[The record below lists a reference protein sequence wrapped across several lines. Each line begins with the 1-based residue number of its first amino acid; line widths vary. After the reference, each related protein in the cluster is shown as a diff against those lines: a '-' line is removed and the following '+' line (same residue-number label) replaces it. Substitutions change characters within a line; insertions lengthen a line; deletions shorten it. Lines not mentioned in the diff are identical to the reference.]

1 MTRHKTSS
9 RLLAMLL
16 SLILV
21 IGMLPTTAF
30 AMQIYI
36 KINVDPYH
44 ITLEVEPTDRIED
57 VKAEIQDKKGFPPD
71 QQILTFAEKE
81 LEDGNTLQDYSIQK
95 DSTIFLVLRE
105 NAWGGT
111 GVAEVQK
118 DPDSNTGICA
128 MGNNLVLR
136 DGSNGGLTQIYYAD
150 ASGDIVGDPIDLST
164 MDLQIT
170 GDSAGGFDLKDI
182 RLWGTYTG
190 RYNSDANAFANL
202 DVVIWM
208 EGGTL
213 SEIMTGN
220 GSTAVSKSLTVY
232 MSGGTLTGENISFYS
247 AITAPVTYVS
257 GGRIEKNL
265 SAQFPRYLSGSPS
278 IGGEGCGITV
288 KSGEKFYLNGALSGA
303 SVYVVPKAGFIDGTV
318 IAEGSGG
325 YQITE
330 NDISQLHLTGDY
342 AEGKELY
349 LEDNQV
355 KLRTAQSAVNQ
366 EPYEISTPEQL
377 MEFAALVNDENNG
390 ANAVLTADID
400 MSSQSWSGIA
410 SNQDYTGVF
419 DGQGH
424 TIFNLTGTE
433 GLFANNSG
441 TVKNVRLENVDITRV
456 GGNLGAVAGVNTGT
470 VFNCFSSGSITGT
483 GSEAYSIGGLIGHN
497 NGGTLSGSASSC
509 TVDGRTAGGLVGSN
523 WQDDG
528 NYGIITACIYTGD
541 ARKPVEGDNRYSIST
556 DVYYKNQSGACI
568 TYPQNTVADEAA
580 ALLSVNDYIVQ
591 HGGALLING
600 DGSTA
605 PNTAVSYL
613 DHTENG
619 FVTKYA
625 ETYTEINS
633 ENLPT
638 TWNDGWYVVG
648 DDVTI
653 DSRVTVTGD
662 VKLILKDGSNL
673 TINGGISVPSG
684 STFTVYGQQ
693 DGTGNLTSNGT
704 NGTAGIGGTADN
716 VNFGTIVLAAKG
728 KITATGDIRAAGIGG
743 GGKMNNEQP
752 VNGTIHIYCGT
763 IEATGGN
770 WAAGIGGGADSVTN
784 CKIIIDGGT
793 ITAQGGENNVGIGGT
808 DGSKTITI
816 NGGDI
821 KAYGSGAGAGIGGS
835 YNASGGSITITGG
848 FVEAGS
854 IGGGSAENGGPGG
867 TIIISG
873 GIVTADRIGA
883 GGDNQEG
890 SFSTTSQGNAVI
902 FASSISDQSG
912 KNANAWRGLIFE
924 GNDGKI
930 YGESYTVE
938 EAITV
943 PEGKTLTVENGKTLN
958 GGVNITNNGTIQ
970 VNMGGSYSGDQPT
983 NNKVIYQIDWDTD
996 GDGIMDDTTY
1006 VAYDGMPT
1014 HEAGSKSADAQYTYT
1029 FTGWSPELAVVTGT
1043 AKYTAVFDSSLNQYT
1058 VTLPSGKGYTV
1069 TASGSTTVNYDTEF
1083 IFTVTVENGYS
1094 KTDGFAV
1101 KANGTK
1107 LTEQSGGSYKVTVK
1121 SNTDIT
1127 VEGVE
1132 DTTPPSNLTVSYET
1146 NGFKEFLNTITFG
1159 LFFKDT
1165 VTVTITATDEGS
1177 GVKEISYQL
1186 GDGELQTVAAE
1197 KGKITFT
1204 VEPEFKGNIK
1214 NVTATDNAGNT
1225 SEGIDYEYFAV
1236 EKNKP
1241 ADVIVDTNGY
1251 ESGKWTNGDVT
1262 ITVSGST
1269 ATSGIAKYQYST
1281 DGGQSWHDMTA
1292 TEKTDATATDPLN
1305 VTKAQ
1310 ITISGSGTAD
1320 YIFRAVSNA
1329 GNESASSNPVA
1340 VKIDKVQPTIAA
1352 TGDTDS
1358 YLTGDT
1364 ITITA
1369 DAGESGIASVEVQT
1383 GSGGWTDITDSYLS
1397 GYTVTANGTYTLR
1410 VTNGAGVTASTL
1422 ITYDNLDSVKPVVS
1436 VDSDEYISGNWTNKN
1451 VTLSVSNTA
1460 ANLGTTTFQYKV
1472 GDGNWQT
1479 CNGAITVSEETDG
1492 TVYTFKAISASG
1504 VESEEVSVIVKV
1516 DKTAPTGEI
1525 KIGNN
1530 GWWDFLNTITF
1541 GLFFKD
1547 TQTVEIT
1554 ADTDLSGIAK
1564 VEYTAYRSESG
1575 GALTLEEVKALT
1587 GWTEADS
1594 VNITPE
1600 DGAKYI
1606 YYARITDNA
1615 GNVGYLSTDGVVY
1628 DTTAPVI
1635 SGITDGSTYCI
1646 SVKFKADDTNLAA
1659 VNIDGT
1665 DEPLNDNG
1673 YTLTAGEHTITAT
1686 DKANNTTTVKV
1697 TVNSSHSPAEDD
1709 GDCTTAVKCTV
1720 CGETTTAAKE
1730 HDFTGEWQSDAEGH
1744 WHICQNDGCN
1754 VTDTKAKHN
1763 GSNGN
1768 DCTKDTVCETCGY
1781 LISKGNASHAYE
1793 YSSNGDGTHTVS
1805 CTNTNCGY
1813 RDAVSCSGGEA
1824 TCTNKAVCSTCGT
1837 AYGEVNAN
1845 NHTGQPSWV
1854 QTETTH
1860 KQEYSC
1866 CHAEI
1871 SAKESHTW
1879 QDGVCTVCQYH
1890 CTHTG
1895 GTATCTSRAVCTICN
1910 SRYGE
1915 LNPDNHNPASEW
1927 TQENGKHYHI
1937 CQNGCGTH
1945 LDEDNCD
1952 GGTATCISKANC
1964 SVCGHE
1970 YGDYGAHD
1978 LTALDYK
1985 APTCTETGNNQY
1997 WECSVCNKLFSDKD
2011 GTKSTSIQEVT
2022 IAATGHSWGNPVWK
2036 WADDGKS
2043 ATVTFTCANDSDHT
2057 QTVDA
2062 AITSEVKAAATC
2074 TESGTTTYKASV
2086 TLNGTEYNDTK
2097 EIADIAPTGHSL
2109 QKTDKVAAT
2118 CTTAGKEAY
2127 YTCETCG
2134 KHFSDESGQD
2144 QITDLDQYGVIDP
2157 TGHSWSEW
2165 TSNGS
2170 DTHSRTCSV
2179 CQASETKNCSGGTA
2193 TCVDKAVCE
2202 ICESEYGTVDADN
2215 HTNLVKT
2222 DAKQAT
2228 HLTEGNIEYWYCD
2241 GCRKYFSDED
2251 GTKEITLADT
2261 VLPKLTGHTPDGTGW
2276 HYDETNH
2283 WQICEC
2289 GAKLNEAAHD
2299 YEWVV
2304 DKEATAT
2311 QAGSKHEECTV
2322 CGYQKDAVEIPATG
2336 TNEAPPTGDTFNY
2349 LLWIILALTSGVGLT
2364 GIAIYGRRKNQD
2376 R

>member
-9 RLLAMLL
+9 RLLAMLI

-21 IGMLPTTAF
+21 IGILPTTAF
-30 AMQIYI
+30 AQ
-36 KINVDPYH
+36 N
-44 ITLEVEPTDRIED
+44 
-57 VKAEIQDKKGFPPD
+57 
-71 QQILTFAEKE
+71 
-81 LEDGNTLQDYSIQK
+81 S
-95 DSTIFLVLRE
+95 
-105 NAWGGT
+105 WGGT
-111 GVAEVQK
+111 GVAEVK
-118 DPDSNTGICA
+118 K
-128 MGNNLVLR
+128 L
-136 DGSNGGLTQIYYAD
+136 
-150 ASGDIVGDPIDLST
+150 GD
-164 MDLQIT
+164 
-170 GDSAGGFDLKDI
+170 
-182 RLWGTYTG
+182 
-190 RYNSDANAFANL
+190 
-202 DVVIWM
+202 
-208 EGGTL
+208 
-213 SEIMTGN
+213 
-220 GSTAVSKSLTVY
+220 
-232 MSGGTLTGENISFYS
+232 
-247 AITAPVTYVS
+247 
-257 GGRIEKNL
+257 
-265 SAQFPRYLSGSPS
+265 
-278 IGGEGCGITV
+278 
-288 KSGEKFYLNGALSGA
+288 
-303 SVYVVPKAGFIDGTV
+303 
-318 IAEGSGG
+318 
-325 YQITE
+325 
-330 NDISQLHLTGDY
+330 H

-355 KLRTAQSAVNQ
+355 KLRTAQSAVEQ
-366 EPYEISTPEQL
+366 EPYEISTPDQL
-377 MEFAALVNDENNG
+377 MEFAALVNGGSSE
-390 ANAVLTADID
+390 ANAVLTANID
-400 MSSQSWSGIA
+400 MSGQSWTGI
-410 SNQDYTGVF
+410 SINDSYTGVF
-419 DGQGH
+419 DGAGH
-424 TIFNLTGTE
+424 TISNLTGTE
-433 GLFANNSG
+433 GLFANNAG
-441 TVKNVRLENVDITRV
+441 TIKNVRLENVDITRV

-470 VFNCFSSGSITGT
+470 VFNCVSSGSITGT
-483 GSEAYSIGGLIGHN
+483 GSNAYSIGGLIGHN

-541 ARKPVEGDNRYSIST
+541 AGKPVEGDRNYSNST
-556 DVYYKNQSGACI
+556 NVYYKDENGVWKS
-568 TYPQNTVADEAA
+568 YPGNVAADEAA

-638 TWNDGWYVVG
+638 TWNDGWYVVD

-662 VKLILKDGSNL
+662 VKLILKDDSNL
-673 TINGGISVPSG
+673 TVNGGIDVSGTSNSFTVYAQSTEESKMGSLTATAADGTGNAGIGSSGGQTAGAITVHGGKVTATGGSRSEQEPANPPEDPFPIDKVYTGAGIGGGEKSACSTIIINGGVVTAFTKGGVYLGDESNSAAIGNGGQYRLDMWYEVTPVGTIVINGGSVNATGMRWGAGIGGGDDMPIASITINGGIVRAESDIS
-684 STFTVYGQQ
+684 
-693 DGTGNLTSNGT
+693 
-704 NGTAGIGGTADN
+704 AGIGN
-716 VNFGTIVLAAKG
+716 
-728 KITATGDIRAAGIGG
+728 
-743 GGKMNNEQP
+743 
-752 VNGTIHIYCGT
+752 
-763 IEATGGN
+763 
-770 WAAGIGGGADSVTN
+770 GGAG
-784 CKIIIDGGT
+784 DGGT
-793 ITAQGGENNVGIGGT
+793 ITITGGTITAVSEFACGIGGGYIS
-808 DGSKTITI
+808 DIEKVVIT
-816 NGGDI
+816 GGDI
-821 KAYGSGAGAGIGGS
+821 TATSESGAGIGS
-835 YNASGGSITITGG
+835 CAYRTTAQVT
-848 FVEAGS
+848 
-854 IGGGSAENGGPGG
+854 
-867 TIIISG
+867 ISG
-873 GIVTADRIGA
+873 GIVTATSN
-883 GGDNQEG
+883 GGDGIGIGYNFDDPDDPIE
-890 SFSTTSQGNAVI
+890 FSTGESGTAVI
-902 FASSISDQSG
+902 IASSIGDDSG
-912 KNANAWRGLIFE
+912 RNEWNGLIFE
-924 GNDGKI
+924 GGEGKI
-930 YGESYTVE
+930 YGTSYTVD
-938 EAITV
+938 EALTIPADKILTI
-943 PEGKTLTVENGKTLN
+943 EHGDTLTVTSGVTL
-958 GGVNITNNGTIQ
+958 TNNGAIH
-970 VNMGGSYSGDQPT
+970 VNHGGTYSGAHPSG
-983 NNKVIYQIDWDTD
+983 NEVMYQIDWDTD
-996 GDGIMDDTTY
+996 GDGTVDDTTY
-1006 VAYDGMPT
+1006 VAYGETPS
-1014 HEAGSKSADAQYTYT
+1014 HVNGSKEPTLDTVYT
-1029 FTGWSPELAVVTGT
+1029 FTGWTPEIAAVTGT
-1043 AKYTAVFDSSLNQYT
+1043 ATYTAQFSSSTRTYT
-1058 VTLPSGKGYTV
+1058 VTVPTGEGYTIQCTDGTEV
-1069 TASGSTTVNYDTEF
+1069 AYNNNFTFTLNIKSGYSTTE
-1083 IFTVTVENGYS
+1083 E
-1094 KTDGFAV
+1094 FAV
-1101 KANGTK
+1101 KANGVPLRMDGEYNYTAII
-1107 LTEQSGGSYKVTVK
+1107 TGNTV
-1121 SNTDIT
+1121 IT
-1127 VEGVE
+1127 VEGIA
-1132 DTTPPSNLTVSYET
+1132 DTTAPAGITVSYRT
-1146 NGFKEFLNTITFG
+1146 DHFKEFLNTASFG

-1305 VTKAQ
+1305 VTEAQ
-1310 ITISGSGTAD
+1310 LVVSNSGTAD

-1397 GYTVTANGTYTLR
+1397 GYTVTANGTYTFR
-1410 VTNGAGVTASTL
+1410 VTNGAGVTASTS

-1628 DTTAPVI
+1628 DTTAPAI

-1866 CHAEI
+1866 CHVEI

-2165 TSNGS
+2165 TRNGS

-2228 HLTEGNIEYWYCD
+2228 YLTEGNIEYWYCD
-2241 GCRKYFSDED
+2241 GCRKYFNDED

-2322 CGYQKDAVEIPATG
+2322 CGYKKDAVEIPATG

>member
-16 SLILV
+16 SLILL
-21 IGMLPTTAF
+21 IGLLPTTAF
-30 AMQIYI
+30 AQ
-36 KINVDPYH
+36 N
-44 ITLEVEPTDRIED
+44 
-57 VKAEIQDKKGFPPD
+57 
-71 QQILTFAEKE
+71 
-81 LEDGNTLQDYSIQK
+81 S
-95 DSTIFLVLRE
+95 
-105 NAWGGT
+105 WGGT
-111 GVAEVQK
+111 GVAEVK
-118 DPDSNTGICA
+118 K
-128 MGNNLVLR
+128 L
-136 DGSNGGLTQIYYAD
+136 
-150 ASGDIVGDPIDLST
+150 
-164 MDLQIT
+164 
-170 GDSAGGFDLKDI
+170 
-182 RLWGTYTG
+182 
-190 RYNSDANAFANL
+190 
-202 DVVIWM
+202 
-208 EGGTL
+208 
-213 SEIMTGN
+213 
-220 GSTAVSKSLTVY
+220 
-232 MSGGTLTGENISFYS
+232 
-247 AITAPVTYVS
+247 
-257 GGRIEKNL
+257 
-265 SAQFPRYLSGSPS
+265 
-278 IGGEGCGITV
+278 
-288 KSGEKFYLNGALSGA
+288 
-303 SVYVVPKAGFIDGTV
+303 
-318 IAEGSGG
+318 
-325 YQITE
+325 
-330 NDISQLHLTGDY
+330 GDY

-355 KLRTAQSAVNQ
+355 KLRTAQSAVEQ
-366 EPYEISTPEQL
+366 EPYEISTPDQL
-377 MEFAALVNDENNG
+377 MEFAAQVNGGSSE
-390 ANAVLTADID
+390 ANAVLTANID
-400 MSSQSWSGIA
+400 MSGQSWTGI
-410 SNQDYTGVF
+410 SINDSYTGVF
-419 DGQGH
+419 DGAGH
-424 TIFNLTGTE
+424 TISNLTGTE
-433 GLFANNSG
+433 GLFANNAG
-441 TVKNVRLENVDITRV
+441 TIKNVRLENVDITRV

-470 VFNCFSSGSITGT
+470 VFNCVSSGSITGT
-483 GSEAYSIGGLIGHN
+483 GSNAYSIGGLIGHN

-541 ARKPVEGDNRYSIST
+541 AGKPVEGDRNYSNST
-556 DVYYKNQSGACI
+556 NVYYKDENGVWKS
-568 TYPQNTVADEAA
+568 YPGNVAADEAA

-633 ENLPT
+633 ENPPT
-638 TWNDGWYVVG
+638 AWTTGWYVVDG
-648 DDVTI
+648 TVAI

-662 VKLILKDGSNL
+662 VRLILKDGASL
-673 TINGGISVPSG
+673 TVNGGILVVSSN
-684 STFTVYGQQ
+684 SFTVYAQSQ
-693 DGTGNLTSNGT
+693 GTGALNALSSNG
-704 NGTAGIGGTADN
+704 
-716 VNFGTIVLAAKG
+716 
-728 KITATGDIRAAGIGG
+728 
-743 GGKMNNEQP
+743 
-752 VNGTIHIYCGT
+752 
-763 IEATGGN
+763 
-770 WAAGIGGGADSVTN
+770 AGIGGGAGSPGD
-784 CKIIIDGGT
+784 DFGT
-793 ITAQGGENNVGIGGT
+793 INIHGGI
-808 DGSKTITI
+808 
-816 NGGDI
+816 I
-821 KAYGSGAGAGIGGS
+821 KATSSFNGAGIGDGLW
-835 YNASGGSITITGG
+835 GDGTGRITITGG
-848 FVEAGS
+848 MVTASGTSQEGIS
-854 IGGGSAENGGPGG
+854 GILSTGENG
-867 TIIISG
+867 S
-873 GIVTADRIGA
+873 
-883 GGDNQEG
+883 
-890 SFSTTSQGNAVI
+890 AVI
-902 FASSISDQSG
+902 FASSIQKQDG
-912 KNANAWRGLIFE
+912 KDGWSGLIFE
-924 GNDGKI
+924 GDEGKI
-930 YGESYTVE
+930 YGKSYTVE

-943 PEGKTLTVENGKTLN
+943 PEGKTLTIEKGKILDVSNGAA
-958 GGVNITNNGTIQ
+958 ITNNGAIHL
-970 VNMGGSYSGDQPT
+970 NEGGTYSGDPPKG
-983 NNKVIYQIDWDTD
+983 NAIEYQIQWDTD

-1083 IFTVTVENGYS
+1083 TFTVTVENGYS

-1410 VTNGAGVTASTL
+1410 VTNGAGVTASTS

-1628 DTTAPVI
+1628 DTTAPAI

-2165 TSNGS
+2165 TRNGS

-2228 HLTEGNIEYWYCD
+2228 YLTEGNIEYWYCD
-2241 GCRKYFSDED
+2241 GCRKYFNDED

-2322 CGYQKDAVEIPATG
+2322 CGYKKDAVEIPATG
-2336 TNEAPPTGDTFNY
+2336 TNEAPSTGDTFNY